1 MVQTLVLRATQDG
14 VIWPRRP
21 LVSSNGLLSCV
32 QNLPLSSYDK
42 RPTTFRAVAFNASGE
57 LLAATDERGR
67 IFVLFVTAN
76 RYSLVQHLGVPTTSC
91 CFSPKRKTELLVTCE
106 DETVRCIDVQSQT
119 LISTLRG
126 HRLPARCASFQKSG
140 ELALTASQDA
150 VILWDTKDWSRYRVL
165 NAGPGVEE
173 AMFVTKGDLVAVC
186 FQDDTIMMWE
196 LESLALRY
204 RFSLPE
210 KEQSPGLQKIAV
222 SDDHQVLVAS
232 GRAPFIYV
240 WEFESQ
246 TIIRII
252 ELPPPIKQVVSHAF
266 LPGHNTMLSILA
278 DDGGVFFLDVAAKN
292 PQIKLEISN
301 RGRTI
306 TAFDIECHARY
317 LAASTSDGF
326 LLLYD
331 MEITRETAAR
341 VQERRRK
348 EGLVELGEHARLRT
362 RSVFQ
367 DMPFSGIDL
376 TADSNQ
382 VEISAPEQ
390 NRPVPSKL
398 IDSLFGAKYS
408 RRGGRTPRQTRGDT
422 TAAGQTDM
430 PRMRPASATR
440 ARVRA
445 TRGSFS
451 VPSKEVKDSESP
463 TLREKV
469 RSRRM
474 SPLTRP
480 PGQLTA
486 QEIEVNRK
494 RLVGSLKVNGMFPRK
509 YRVLVWRFLL
519 RLPKNEE
526 AFRSL
531 VAKGKHP
538 VFVRLKEHYP
548 LQDGRLF
555 RRLHRVL
562 SAIVYWCPAF
572 GEVSYLPAVV
582 YPFVKIF
589 RENDLAAFEASASV
603 LLHWCGDFLISL
615 PYPPVFAM
623 RAIENELARRDS
635 QLYDHFTRYQITSEE
650 FAWSLL
656 KTIFTEALSEDEWM
670 CLWDHLFAFSDTP
683 QLIYVAVLAY
693 LFYFRTALLAACDRF
708 SIEQFFHQQN
718 AIDIQKFVQLM
729 VNLREKLDLSEF
741 TAMEDPAAADNTASG
756 HGPYWPLSR
765 GQYPAFA
772 HYPRFVVD
780 FQISERNRIA
790 LEEAE
795 LAHKQTLFDQIEQ
808 ESAKLKAEH
817 EKWMKERKMVLEAE
831 ERRRKQA
838 IAAEKERILHL
849 KTLDYETRKRRLQHL
864 SNMEKSAS
872 ESLEEASKMLQTEYQ
887 RMESTLAMQKE
898 RMEFEIS
905 SRKQEEDLQRVEIET
920 HDRVRGIHKQCEME
934 ERLSR
939 LRTEFETRVKQQE
952 LQYML
957 KFESWKRED
966 EEQTGKAKSK
976 LRRREEL
983 ALLSQEK
990 RVRQELE
997 KNLLDQQ
1004 LAKDQE
1010 LLELETARR
1019 ARRKEQQ
1026 EHDELDDEISTNI
1039 DDHFSARETSRRA
1052 HARVQETQDRD
1063 SPHHSR
1069 EFTRHEA
1076 VSVDERRGRGT
1087 ARRSLDDSSD
1097 SDREE
1102 TSRRNI
1108 PTGGVPDNA
1117 SEGDESPPRTPDY
1130 MSSQFAIREPLQGP
1144 LSSESS
1150 MSFASASMRRTM
1162 AEMSLLEKALGNVS
1176 SSRSSSHSGGES
1188 VEEHSREEIARE
1200 AGSTHS
1206 DRSKQYVGGS
1216 WMREEEKSQ
1225 DAARFSTP
1233 QQSSRQAVHGS
1244 LQDESEAI
1252 HTPESTRDFSHKHVH
1267 DEETFTPQAARNFS
1281 QPEAESVSTP
1291 LAFGKFSMENDEA
1304 KSISPAAL
1312 DFSQVNEEVFSTPRP
1327 ARNFSQVQDED
1338 VSTLQA
1344 IRNDSVKIEDVSTP
1358 QAAARENSQTQ
1369 EPVYTSTTTGE
1380 RLADQHA
1387 EQAIAPAANLKGHSK
1402 SDSKEYARSTV
1413 VDALQ
1418 RPISEPKEDSDSDS
1432 DSDEYAGST
1441 VMDALQRPIAE
1452 LEKKLGIRFD
1462 DFSDEEK
1469 EDESIDESFDVL
1481 YESDEE
1487 DETIEDDRTKLL
1499 QRAKRLLELSSFYT
1513 DSDDDM

>member
-21 LVSSNGLLSCV
+21 LVSSKGLLSCV
-32 QNLPLSSYDK
+32 QNLSLSSYDK
-42 RPTTFRAVAFNASGE
+42 RPTTFRAVAFNVSGE
-57 LLAATDERGR
+57 LLAATDERGH
-67 IFVLFVTAN
+67 IFVFFVTTN
-76 RYSLVQHLGVPTTSC
+76 RYSLVQHLGIPTISC

-140 ELALTASQDA
+140 QLALTASQDA

-165 NAGPGVEE
+165 NAGPGVEA
-173 AMFVTKGDLVAVC
+173 AMFVAKGDLVAVC

-252 ELPPPIKQVVSHAF
+252 ELPPPINQVVSHAF

-301 RGRTI
+301 RGRII
-306 TAFDIECHARY
+306 TAFDIEYHARY

-341 VQERRRK
+341 AQERRRK
-348 EGLVELGEHARLRT
+348 EGLVELREHAHLRT
-362 RSVFQ
+362 RSGLE
-367 DMPFSGIDL
+367 DMVFSGIDP
-376 TADSNQ
+376 TADSNE
-382 VEISAPEQ
+382 VEINAPEQ
-390 NRPVPSKL
+390 SRPVPSKL
-398 IDSLFGAKYS
+398 IDSLFGAKYP
-408 RRGGRTPRQTRGDT
+408 RRSGRSPRTRGDT
-422 TAAGQTDM
+422 VLAGPTETS
-430 PRMRPASATR
+430 RSRPASATR

-445 TRGSFS
+445 TGGSFS
-451 VPSKEVKDSESP
+451 VPSKKVKDYESP
-463 TLREKV
+463 TLRD
-469 RSRRM
+469 RIRTRRM

-480 PGQLTA
+480 VAQLTP

-538 VFVRLKEHYP
+538 VFVRLKDQYP

-555 RRLHRVL
+555 RRLHRIL

-589 RENDLAAFEASASV
+589 RENDLAAFEASISV

-623 RAIENELARRDS
+623 RAIETELARRDS
-635 QLYDHFTRYQITSEE
+635 QLLDHFTRYQITSEA

-656 KTIFTEALSEDEWM
+656 KTIFTEVLSEDEWM

-683 QLIYVAVLAY
+683 QLIYVAVLTY
-693 LFYFRTALLAACDRF
+693 LSYFRSALLAACDRF

-729 VNLREKLDLSEF
+729 MNLREKLDLSEF
-741 TAMEDPAAADNTASG
+741 TAIEDPAATDNAASSQ
-756 HGPYWPLSR
+756 GPYWPLPR

-795 LAHKQTLFDQIEQ
+795 LARKQTLFDQIEQ

-817 EKWMKERKMVLEAE
+817 EKWMKERKMVLMAE
-831 ERRRKQA
+831 ERRRKEA
-838 IAAEKERILHL
+838 IAVEKERILHL

-864 SNMEKSAS
+864 SNMERSAT

-887 RMESTLAMQKE
+887 RMESVLAMQKE

-905 SRKQEEDLQRVEIET
+905 SRKQEEDLQRVEVET
-920 HDRVRGIHKQCEME
+920 HDRVRGIHKQREME

-939 LRTEFETRVKQQE
+939 LRTEFETRLKQQE
-952 LQYML
+952 VQYML

-966 EEQTGKAKSK
+966 EEQTRKAKSN
-976 LRRREEL
+976 LHRQEER
-983 ALLSQEK
+983 ALYNQEQ

-997 KNLLDQQ
+997 QKLLEQQ
-1004 LAKDQE
+1004 YAKDQE

-1026 EHDELDDEISTNI
+1026 EHDEVGDEINI
-1039 DDHFSARETSRRA
+1039 NADEHLSGSPRRA
-1052 HARVQETQDRD
+1052 KTRVHEEEDRD
-1063 SPHHSR
+1063 SIHHATN
-1069 EFTRHEA
+1069 FTCHEA
-1076 VSVDERRGRGT
+1076 VSVDKRRGRNI
-1087 ARRSLDDSSD
+1087 AHRSLDESAV

-1102 TSRRNI
+1102 TPRR
-1108 PTGGVPDNA
+1108 PTSGRIL
-1117 SEGDESPPRTPDY
+1117 SERDESPPRTPDY
-1130 MSSQFAIREPLQGP
+1130 TFSQFASRAPIQGP
-1144 LSSESS
+1144 LSSDSS

-1176 SSRSSSHSGGES
+1176 SSRSSSDSDGEN
-1188 VEEHSREEIARE
+1188 VEEHSREETARV
-1200 AGSTHS
+1200 AGST
-1206 DRSKQYVGGS
+1206 RSGRSRQNEEGY
-1216 WMREEEKSQ
+1216 WMQEEERSH
-1225 DAARFSTP
+1225 DMDTARFSTP
-1233 QQSSRQAVHGS
+1233 QKPSRQVVR
-1244 LQDESEAI
+1244 ESAQAENEAI
-1252 HTPESTRDFSHKHVH
+1252 HSPDSTRDFLHEHVH
-1267 DEETFTPQAARNFS
+1267 DEEAFTPPKNCIFS
-1281 QPEAESVSTP
+1281 QPQAVGVSTP
-1291 LAFGKFSMENDEA
+1291 MDFRKFSMESDEA
-1304 KSISPAAL
+1304 KSISPATL
-1312 DFSQVNEEVFSTPRP
+1312 DFLQVHEEGLFTPRP
-1327 ARNFSQVQDED
+1327 ARNLLKVLDED
-1338 VSTLQA
+1338 VSTPQA
-1344 IRNDSVKIEDVSTP
+1344 PQNDSVKSEDVSTP
-1358 QAAARENSQTQ
+1358 QAAFREYTQTQ
-1369 EPVYTSTTTGE
+1369 ERVYTPVRTGE
-1380 RLADQHA
+1380 PHTPTNDQHA
-1387 EQAIAPAANLKGHSK
+1387 EEAVSPPIEHENPE
-1402 SDSKEYARSTV
+1402 SDSKEHVKSTV
-1413 VDALQ
+1413 VGALQ
-1418 RPISEPKEDSDSDS
+1418 PLIAEPKEDSDSDS
-1432 DSDEYAGST
+1432 EEYVSSN

-1469 EDESIDESFDVL
+1469 EDESIDESLNVR

-1487 DETIEDDRTKLL
+1487 DETIEDDRAKLL
-1499 QRAKRLLELSSFYT
+1499 QRAKRLLELSSFDT
-1513 DSDDDM
+1513 DSDDDL

>member
-21 LVSSNGLLSCV
+21 LVSSKGLLSCV

-42 RPTTFRAVAFNASGE
+42 RPTTFRAVAFNCSGE

-67 IFVLFVTAN
+67 VFVFYVTSN
-76 RYSLVQHLGVPTTSC
+76 RYSLVQHLGVPTISC
-91 CFSPKRKTELLVTCE
+91 CFSPRRKTELLVTCE

-126 HRLPARCASFQKSG
+126 HRLPSRCASFQKSG

-165 NAGPGVEE
+165 NAGPGVED
-173 AMFVTKGDLVAVC
+173 AMFVARGDLVAVC

-204 RFSLPE
+204 RFCLPE
-210 KEQSPGLQKIAV
+210 KEQSPGLQKISV

-252 ELPPPIKQVVSHAF
+252 ELPPPIKQVITVSRDFLLVIDIGSDTIALQHAF
-266 LPGHNTMLSILA
+266 LPGHSTMISILG
-278 DDGGVFFLDVAAKN
+278 DDGGIFFLDVAAKN

-306 TAFDIECHARY
+306 SAFDIECHARY

-331 MEITRETAAR
+331 MEIARETADRA
-341 VQERRRK
+341 QERRRK
-348 EGLVELGEHARLRT
+348 EGLVELGEHAHLRT
-362 RSVFQ
+362 RSGLA
-367 DMPFSGIDL
+367 FSDDNDP
-376 TADSNQ
+376 AEDSSEVHTNQ
-382 VEISAPEQ
+382 LDQ

-398 IDSLFGAKYS
+398 IASLFGAKHP
-408 RRGGRTPRQTRGDT
+408 RRTKQTPGGATIVQTEPPRT
-422 TAAGQTDM
+422 
-430 PRMRPASATR
+430 RPASATR

-445 TRGSFS
+445 TGGSFN
-451 VPSKEVKDSESP
+451 VPTNEVQGRESP

-469 RSRRM
+469 RTRHM
-474 SPLTRP
+474 SPLNRP
-480 PGQLTA
+480 PTQLTA

-494 RLVGSLKVNGMFPRK
+494 RLVGSLKCNGMYPKK

-538 VFVRLKEHYP
+538 VFVRLKDQYP
-548 LQDGRLF
+548 LQDGRIF
-555 RRLHRVL
+555 RRLHRIL
-562 SAIVYWCPAF
+562 SAVVYWCPAF
-572 GEVSYLPAVV
+572 GEVTYLPAVV

-589 RENDLAAFEASASV
+589 RENDLAAFEASVSV

-623 RAIENELARRDS
+623 SAMENELAGRDP
-635 QLYDHFTRYQITSEE
+635 QLYDHFTRYKVTSEA

-656 KTIFTEALSEDEWM
+656 KTVFTEVLSEDEWM
-670 CLWDHLFAFSDTP
+670 CLWDHFFTFSDTP
-683 QLIYVAVLAY
+683 QLLYVAVLAY
-693 LFYFRTALLAACDRF
+693 LSYYRTALLAACDRF

-729 VNLREKLDLSEF
+729 MNLREKLDLSEF
-741 TAMEDPAAADNTASG
+741 SAIENPATSDSTSPD

-795 LAHKQTLFDQIEQ
+795 LSHKQKLLDQIGN

-817 EKWMKERKMVLEAE
+817 EKWMKERKFVLEAE
-831 ERRRKQA
+831 ECRRKEA
-838 IAAEKERILHL
+838 IAAEKERILQL
-849 KTLDYETRKRRLQHL
+849 KTIDYETRKRRLQHL
-864 SNMEKSAS
+864 SNMETSAH
-872 ESLEEASKMLQTEYQ
+872 ETLEEASKQLQTEYQ
-887 RMESTLAMQKE
+887 RLESTLVMQKE

-905 SRKQEEDLQRVEIET
+905 SRKQEEDLQQVEYET
-920 HDRVRGIHKQCEME
+920 HNRVQGIHKQREME
-934 ERLSR
+934 ERLAR
-939 LRTEFETRVKQQE
+939 LRAEFETRIKQQE
-952 LQYML
+952 LQDML

-966 EEQTGKAKSK
+966 EQQARKTKAK

-983 ALLSQEK
+983 ALLSQER

-997 KNLLDQQ
+997 NKLLDQQ
-1004 LAKDQE
+1004 LAKDKE
-1010 LLELETARR
+1010 LLEVETARH
-1019 ARRKEQQ
+1019 ARRKEEE
-1026 EHDELDDEISTNI
+1026 EHEKLDDEMNI
-1039 DDHFSARETSRRA
+1039 RAEDHFVVREHSNTRAQKTVNKDNLHHKREPARQVASP
-1052 HARVQETQDRD
+1052 RVND
-1063 SPHHSR
+1063 PP
-1069 EFTRHEA
+1069 
-1076 VSVDERRGRGT
+1076 GRGN
-1087 ARRSLDDSSD
+1087 ARHNRHTLDESLESNS
-1097 SDREE
+1097 EE
-1102 TSRRNI
+1102 NRRRWNI
-1108 PTGGVPDNA
+1108 PTTGGSGISDND
-1117 SEGDESPPRTPDY
+1117 SEGRQPPPRSPT
-1130 MSSQFAIREPLQGP
+1130 QGP

-1162 AEMSLLEKALGNVS
+1162 AEMSLLEKALGNVTSSAS
-1176 SSRSSSHSGGES
+1176 SSRSS
-1188 VEEHSREEIARE
+1188 
-1200 AGSTHS
+1200 
-1206 DRSKQYVGGS
+1206 DRSMEGDTRDELAHNETSPAYSNRSRQFVGDFRKQDETGS
-1216 WMREEEKSQ
+1216 HDLDM
-1225 DAARFSTP
+1225 ARFSTP
-1233 QQSSRQAVHGS
+1233 QTDKQRPPQIVHERLKDDNEDFRTPQPMREFSRAEDENTRTPLAPHELPVS
-1244 LQDESEAI
+1244 QDEDI
-1252 HTPESTRDFSHKHVH
+1252 PTPELRRKLSLESDEALSTPR
-1267 DEETFTPQAARNFS
+1267 AARNVSQFLDEDFS
-1281 QPEAESVSTP
+1281 TPPRAQRLSLASDESVSSPQPVQNYSEEKRELLATP
-1291 LAFGKFSMENDEA
+1291 LDDAQAYQKFEHANIEPYVAEPPVENKA
-1304 KSISPAAL
+1304 GSA
-1312 DFSQVNEEVFSTPRP
+1312 
-1327 ARNFSQVQDED
+1327 
-1338 VSTLQA
+1338 
-1344 IRNDSVKIEDVSTP
+1344 
-1358 QAAARENSQTQ
+1358 
-1369 EPVYTSTTTGE
+1369 
-1380 RLADQHA
+1380 
-1387 EQAIAPAANLKGHSK
+1387 SK
-1402 SDSKEYARSTV
+1402 SAEV
-1413 VDALQ
+1413 
-1418 RPISEPKEDSDSDS
+1418 SDSDS
-1432 DSDEYAGST
+1432 DDYAGST

-1469 EDESIDESFDVL
+1469 DDESVDESFDVRHD
-1481 YESDEE
+1481 SDEE
-1487 DETIEDDRTKLL
+1487 DETIEDDRAKLL
-1499 QRAKRLLELSSFYT
+1499 QRAKRLLELSSFDS
-1513 DSDDDM
+1513 DSDDDL